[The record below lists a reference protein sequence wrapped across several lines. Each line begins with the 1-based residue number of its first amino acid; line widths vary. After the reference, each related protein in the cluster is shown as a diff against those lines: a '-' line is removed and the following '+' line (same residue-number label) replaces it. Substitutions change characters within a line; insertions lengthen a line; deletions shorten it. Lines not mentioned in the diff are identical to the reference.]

1 MVRAH
6 HDWPGA
12 YKCAHH
18 GAPPSPQVRG
28 NHDWPGAEFP
38 RSKATYAVRP
48 QLIEVCGLRIGIVP
62 FSRKCAHH
70 GALFPTGMRL
80 AHRHRALF
88 TWAPQGAI
96 TAMRRACNVCNFR
109 LEPNL
114 PLNQIS
120 GLPPSS

>member
-1 MVRAH
+1 M
-6 HDWPGA
+6 
-12 YKCAHH
+12 
-18 GAPPSPQVRG
+18 RG

-88 TWAPQGAI
+88 TWAPQGAF
-96 TAMRRACNVCNFR
+96 TAMRRACNACKMIATFIMIASR
-109 LEPNL
+109 SRYRHATCL
-114 PLNQIS
+114 
-120 GLPPSS
+120 